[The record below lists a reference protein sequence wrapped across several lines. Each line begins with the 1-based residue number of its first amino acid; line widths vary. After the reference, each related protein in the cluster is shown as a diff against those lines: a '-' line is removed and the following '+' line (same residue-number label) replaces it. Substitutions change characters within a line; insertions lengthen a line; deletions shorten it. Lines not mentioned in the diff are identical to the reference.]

1 MTNTQDKLKVSISNL
16 SYFILEIVAILVLLG
31 GIIPLFFS
39 ETKMSFFSNIL
50 DPVIFIPAIITAV
63 QTIGKKVKIFA
74 LMGYSLISI
83 IIIGFFY
90 EHLRDYELN
99 LKVMI
104 YFWYISLFY
113 VLQRHIKKDKNLTN
127 YVYISLILFILINS
141 VMYFYYIP
149 YDKKHLEV
157 EIEKQQLILDRM
169 KLLHSNIQ
177 HIFDCQQKLNYNRG
191 LNSNETMADLAH
203 NIMSRTLS
211 LELNKYNDSIYGNNR
226 VYLDYNASKNVDSY
240 GDKQYKELM
249 KKFDETTYNK
259 YIEFEKTIKKLQ
271 KDKNNSSV
279 SELEKFNG
287 LYYSNCQESKAEYEN
302 LHKHI
307 VRSNYE
313 YNRFLKHPIWNKQ
326 YEDISKGDV
335 ISPHSFSSQNILSIS
350 DFIKR
355 NYSPQKIFYKDI
367 EIYDNHYIFEWCTPI
382 NVFAKELI
390 EDKSSFVEQQQK
402 FLNEY
407 KIKMKNWNDE
417 KNKSIQSLRNMS
429 YEDIKN
435 KYHLRYFQKDMIN
448 NIAEMEAC
456 KH

>member
-16 SYFILEIVAILVLLG
+16 LYLILEIIAILVLLG

-50 DPVIFIPAIITAV
+50 DPVIFIPAIITAD
-63 QTIGKKVKIFA
+63 QTIGKKIKILA
-74 LMGYSLISI
+74 LMGYSLVSI
-83 IIIGFFY
+83 IIICFFY

-113 VLQRHIKKDKNLTN
+113 VLQRHIKREKILP
-127 YVYISLILFILINS
+127 VILYIPLVLLILINS
-141 VMYFYYIP
+141 FMYFYYIP
-149 YDKKHLEV
+149 CDKRHLEA

-177 HIFDCQQKLNYNRG
+177 YVFDCQQKLNYNRG
-191 LNSNETMADLAH
+191 LNSNETKTDLVQQ
-203 NIMSRTLS
+203 S
-211 LELNKYNDSIYGNNR
+211 
-226 VYLDYNASKNVDSY
+226 
-240 GDKQYKELM
+240 KELM
-249 KKFDETTYNK
+249 RKFDKKSYNK
-259 YIEFEKTIKKLQ
+259 YLEFEKIIQKLQ
-271 KDKNNSSV
+271 KDKNNTSV
-279 SELEKFNG
+279 SELEKFSG
-287 LYYSNCQESKAEYEN
+287 LYYSNCQEAKVEYEN

-326 YEDISKGDV
+326 YEDINKGDV
-335 ISPHSFSSQNILSIS
+335 ISPHGFSSQNILSIS

-355 NYSPQKIFYKDI
+355 SYSPQKFFYKDI

-382 NVFAKELI
+382 NVFAKELL
-390 EDKSSFVEQQQK
+390 EGKSSFAEQQQK
-402 FLNEY
+402 LLNEY
-407 KIKMKNWNDE
+407 KIKMKNWKDE

-429 YEDIKN
+429 YEEIKN
-435 KYHLRYFQKDMIN
+435 KYRLRYFQKDMIN